1 VIVKQENNK
10 WKMITQAKNII
21 EKLENDPRKYAVVSN
36 PSYVYPPEEY
46 YPLAPALEQVKQLSG
61 VLMDMDGT
69 TTTTEEL
76 CIYSLEQMVRRMS
89 GKMNP
94 KYWHGLDREKDYPY
108 IIGNSTTKHVEYL
121 IGKYNEMLE
130 PQHTARAFVKAA
142 LWTLTQGKDENRKQE
157 VMQNLRKM
165 GMKELIDEVAQKG
178 GEIPPTGQYEKNLLA
193 LSFDQ
198 KVSLGIDI
206 YYHVYHEIL
215 ARLKEGR
222 SEEIKREVFGRQP
235 GDKHLIAPM
244 PGIPVLLPMLKG
256 WLGTSVPLV
265 AEDLLKDYQRQT
277 GRQMSEEEQSRHLR
291 RLTQLSLHFVRHPVK
306 VGLVTSSIHYEADI
320 VIQEVFD
327 VIRSFYEKSR
337 LPEGRKQS
345 VLKRL
350 GDYREFYDAFVTA
363 SDSSEIRLKPHRD
376 LYSIALNKLGISPG
390 HFDQVVG
397 FEDSQSGTVA
407 IRAAGIG
414 CCVAVPFAQT
424 AAHNFE
430 AAVHQLEGGIPQA
443 LIEHKLFVNQEEK
456 QTIDYE

>member
-1 VIVKQENNK
+1 
-10 WKMITQAKNII
+10 MITKAKNII
-21 EKLENDPRKYAVVSN
+21 EKLEDDSRKFAVVSN
-36 PSYVYPPEEY
+36 PTYVYPPDEY

-94 KYWHGLDREKDYPY
+94 KYWQGLDREMDYPY

-121 IGKYNEMLE
+121 IGKYGEMLDPE
-130 PQHTARAFVKAA
+130 HTASAFVKAA
-142 LWTLTQGKDENRKQE
+142 EWTLTQGKDENRKQE
-157 VMQNLRKM
+157 VSQNLRKL
-165 GMKELIDEVAQKG
+165 GMKELIDEVAQNG
-178 GEIPPTGQYEKNLLA
+178 GKVPHSGHYEKRLLA

-198 KVSLGIDI
+198 KVSVGMDI
-206 YYHVYHEIL
+206 YYYVYHEIL

-222 SEEIKREVFGRQP
+222 NDEIKREVFDHQP
-235 GDKHLIAPM
+235 GDRHLIAPM
-244 PGIPVLLPMLKG
+244 PGIPILLPLLKG
-256 WLGTSVPLV
+256 WLGTSVSLV
-265 AEDLLKDYQRQT
+265 ADDLLEEYHRKT
-277 GRQMSEEEQSRHLR
+277 GRELSKEEKSAFLR
-291 RLTQLSLHFVRHPVK
+291 QLTQLSLHFVRNPVK

-327 VIRSFYEKSR
+327 VIRGFYQKSR
-337 LPEGRKQS
+337 LPEGRKRAL
-345 VLKRL
+345 LKRL
-350 GDYREFYDAFVTA
+350 SDYREFYDAFVTA

-376 LYSIALNKLGISPG
+376 LYSIALNKLGISPE
-390 HFDQVVG
+390 HFDRVVG
-397 FEDSQSGTVA
+397 FEDSQSGTIA

-424 AAHNFE
+424 SAHNFE
-430 AAVHQLEGGIPQA
+430 AAVHVLKGGVPQA
-443 LIEHKLFVNQEEK
+443 LIEHNLFVKQQEK